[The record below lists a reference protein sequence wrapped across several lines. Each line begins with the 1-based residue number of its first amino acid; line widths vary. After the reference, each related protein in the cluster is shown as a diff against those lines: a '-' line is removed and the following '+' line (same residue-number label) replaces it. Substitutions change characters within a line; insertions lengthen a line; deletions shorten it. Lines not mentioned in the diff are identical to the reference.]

1 MPFAPLGRRFVHA
14 GDAYI
19 PAHRDRAVK
28 MSGPLGLVAGLF
40 GSVVGV
46 GGGVLIVP
54 AITTAVPIPQ
64 RIVTGT
70 SLIAVLSTA
79 AVSTYNFSQG
89 GCVDQ
94 TAAAI
99 LGASAMLSAPIGARL
114 TARMDCNQLRRL
126 LAYFLLCA
134 APLVP
139 VKAAVFMAR
148 EGAGEPTPET
158 NHDRDR
164 AEDEDGTTTTT
175 TASRR
180 RGSKDATF
188 DATSEAPKLAAIGVV
203 AGLAS
208 GLLGI
213 GGGTV
218 VTPLL
223 ALVSPL
229 PQASVLGTSLLA
241 MLPRARWRSRSI
253 TGSATSIRGWA
264 SRSPREPPWGARWGQ
279 GWRWTRRGGARG
291 GVLRGH
297 ALLKQKNVRHAE
309 TQTESGDEVRN
320 AVAECEGRRRGRRRA
335 RAAGL
340 VYASFPFH
348 RWSIRTSGRG
358 GPLVRYRV
366 VTLRYRLVGVR
377 ASTLPRRSFSPSR
390 SSSSSSA
397 GARVRRVDSSSLAAI
412 RIASRSTRSAVH
424 IPRLA
429 SSTSPSDIAHPPWH
443 QCGEMA
449 RLHDTRP
456 TRLSAIAVIPHHGRN
471 QSRRRSNGAC
481 DVSLSDPHSRLS
493 PDASSS
499 SSIEPGERA
508 VAPFRRMRS
517 NPQST
522 AQSHQ

>member
-1 MPFAPLGRRFVHA
+1 MLTVRGTHRRWRPLGASRSSGMSFLREAARRTAALASRGCGVGVRARRLPADGTPTTSFGDHLGSTTLVAPTTSARSVPFAPLGRRFVHA
-14 GDAYI
+14 GDAYT

-54 AITTAVPIPQ
+54 AITSAVPIPQ

-89 GCVDQ
+89 GCVDP

-99 LGASAMLSAPIGARL
+99 LGASAMLSAPIGAQL
-114 TARMDCNQLRRL
+114 TTRMDCNQLRRL

-148 EGAGEPTPET
+148 ERAGEATPEK
-158 NHDRDR
+158 NPDPDLDR
-164 AEDEDGTTTTT
+164 AEDETATTTNTTTTT
-175 TASRR
+175 TTNTTASRP
-180 RGSKDATF
+180 RGSENASLSSTTF

-241 MLPRARWRSRSI
+241 MLPP
-253 TGSATSIRGWA
+253 SAMALAQHHRLGNVD
-264 SRSPREPPWGARWGQ
+264 PRMGLTLAAG
-279 GWRWTRRGGARG
+279 TAVGGALGSGLAVDAPRG
-291 GVLRGH
+291 
-297 ALLKQKNVRHAE
+297 ALE
-309 TQTESGDEVRN
+309 
-320 AVAECEGRRRGRRRA
+320 
-335 RAAGL
+335 AAFFVGML
-340 VYASFPFH
+340 FLSK
-348 RWSIRTSGRG
+348 RTFA
-358 GPLVRYRV
+358 
-366 VTLRYRLVGVR
+366 TLRPKPKVG
-377 ASTLPRRSFSPSR
+377 TK
-390 SSSSSSA
+390 
-397 GARVRRVDSSSLAAI
+397 
-412 RIASRSTRSAVH
+412 
-424 IPRLA
+424 
-429 SSTSPSDIAHPPWH
+429 
-443 QCGEMA
+443 
-449 RLHDTRP
+449 
-456 TRLSAIAVIPHHGRN
+456 
-471 QSRRRSNGAC
+471 
-481 DVSLSDPHSRLS
+481 
-493 PDASSS
+493 
-499 SSIEPGERA
+499 
-508 VAPFRRMRS
+508 
-517 NPQST
+517 
-522 AQSHQ
+522 

>member
-1 MPFAPLGRRFVHA
+1 MSFLREVARRTAALASRGCGVGVRARRLPADGTPTTSFGDHLGSTTLVAPTTSARTEPFAPLGRRFVHA
-14 GDAYI
+14 GDAYT

-180 RGSKDATF
+180 RGSDDATF

-241 MLPRARWRSRSI
+241 MLPP
-253 TGSATSIRGWA
+253 SAMALAQHHRLGNVD
-264 SRSPREPPWGARWGQ
+264 PRMGLTLAAG
-279 GWRWTRRGGARG
+279 TAVGGALGSGLAVDAPRG
-291 GVLRGH
+291 
-297 ALLKQKNVRHAE
+297 ALE
-309 TQTESGDEVRN
+309 
-320 AVAECEGRRRGRRRA
+320 
-335 RAAGL
+335 AAFFAGML
-340 VYASFPFH
+340 FLSK
-348 RWSIRTSGRG
+348 RTFA
-358 GPLVRYRV
+358 
-366 VTLRYRLVGVR
+366 TLRPKPKVG
-377 ASTLPRRSFSPSR
+377 TK
-390 SSSSSSA
+390 
-397 GARVRRVDSSSLAAI
+397 
-412 RIASRSTRSAVH
+412 
-424 IPRLA
+424 
-429 SSTSPSDIAHPPWH
+429 
-443 QCGEMA
+443 
-449 RLHDTRP
+449 
-456 TRLSAIAVIPHHGRN
+456 
-471 QSRRRSNGAC
+471 
-481 DVSLSDPHSRLS
+481 
-493 PDASSS
+493 
-499 SSIEPGERA
+499 
-508 VAPFRRMRS
+508 
-517 NPQST
+517 
-522 AQSHQ
+522 

>member
-1 MPFAPLGRRFVHA
+1 MSFLREVARRTAALASRGCGVGVRARRLPVDGTPTTSFGDHLGSTTLVAPTTSARTVPFAPLGRRFVHA
-14 GDAYI
+14 GDAYT

-180 RGSKDATF
+180 RGPDDATF

-241 MLPRARWRSRSI
+241 MLPP
-253 TGSATSIRGWA
+253 SAMALAQHHRLGNVD
-264 SRSPREPPWGARWGQ
+264 PRMGLTLAAG
-279 GWRWTRRGGARG
+279 TAVGGALGSGLAVDAPRG
-291 GVLRGH
+291 
-297 ALLKQKNVRHAE
+297 ALE
-309 TQTESGDEVRN
+309 
-320 AVAECEGRRRGRRRA
+320 
-335 RAAGL
+335 AAFFAGML
-340 VYASFPFH
+340 FLSK
-348 RWSIRTSGRG
+348 RTFA
-358 GPLVRYRV
+358 
-366 VTLRYRLVGVR
+366 TLRPKPKVG
-377 ASTLPRRSFSPSR
+377 TK
-390 SSSSSSA
+390 
-397 GARVRRVDSSSLAAI
+397 
-412 RIASRSTRSAVH
+412 
-424 IPRLA
+424 
-429 SSTSPSDIAHPPWH
+429 
-443 QCGEMA
+443 
-449 RLHDTRP
+449 
-456 TRLSAIAVIPHHGRN
+456 
-471 QSRRRSNGAC
+471 
-481 DVSLSDPHSRLS
+481 
-493 PDASSS
+493 
-499 SSIEPGERA
+499 
-508 VAPFRRMRS
+508 
-517 NPQST
+517 
-522 AQSHQ
+522 

>member
-1 MPFAPLGRRFVHA
+1 MPLAMLTVRGSHRRGRPLGASRSSGMSFLREAARRTAALASRGCGVGVRARRLPSDGTPTTSFGDRLGSTTLGAPTTSARSVPFAPLGRRFVHA
-14 GDAYI
+14 GDAYT

-54 AITTAVPIPQ
+54 AITSAVPIPQ

-89 GCVDQ
+89 GCVDP

-99 LGASAMLSAPIGARL
+99 LGASAMLSAPIGAQL
-114 TARMDCNQLRRL
+114 TTRMDCNQLRRL

-139 VKAAVFMAR
+139 IKAAVFMAR
-148 EGAGEPTPET
+148 ERAGEATPEK
-158 NHDRDR
+158 NPNPDPDPDPDR
-164 AEDEDGTTTTT
+164 AEDETTTTTTT

-180 RGSKDATF
+180 RGSENASPSSSTF

-241 MLPRARWRSRSI
+241 MLPP
-253 TGSATSIRGWA
+253 SAMALAQHHRLGNVD
-264 SRSPREPPWGARWGQ
+264 PRMGLTLAAG
-279 GWRWTRRGGARG
+279 TAVGGALGSGLAVDAPRG
-291 GVLRGH
+291 
-297 ALLKQKNVRHAE
+297 ALE
-309 TQTESGDEVRN
+309 
-320 AVAECEGRRRGRRRA
+320 
-335 RAAGL
+335 AAFFVGML
-340 VYASFPFH
+340 FLSK
-348 RWSIRTSGRG
+348 RTFA
-358 GPLVRYRV
+358 
-366 VTLRYRLVGVR
+366 TLRPKPKVG
-377 ASTLPRRSFSPSR
+377 TK
-390 SSSSSSA
+390 
-397 GARVRRVDSSSLAAI
+397 
-412 RIASRSTRSAVH
+412 
-424 IPRLA
+424 
-429 SSTSPSDIAHPPWH
+429 
-443 QCGEMA
+443 
-449 RLHDTRP
+449 
-456 TRLSAIAVIPHHGRN
+456 
-471 QSRRRSNGAC
+471 
-481 DVSLSDPHSRLS
+481 
-493 PDASSS
+493 
-499 SSIEPGERA
+499 
-508 VAPFRRMRS
+508 
-517 NPQST
+517 
-522 AQSHQ
+522 